1 MDRTII
7 DNHEADVTIQ
17 IFDEILRD
25 AGRRNSI
32 ARGGAYRS
40 AHQRGKKIC
49 IGPSRM
55 MWTSGWSLADQ
66 T

>member
-7 DNHEADVTIQ
+7 NNHEADVTIR

-32 ARGGAYRS
+32 ARG
-40 AHQRGKKIC
+40 
-49 IGPSRM
+49 
-55 MWTSGWSLADQ
+55 
-66 T
+66 